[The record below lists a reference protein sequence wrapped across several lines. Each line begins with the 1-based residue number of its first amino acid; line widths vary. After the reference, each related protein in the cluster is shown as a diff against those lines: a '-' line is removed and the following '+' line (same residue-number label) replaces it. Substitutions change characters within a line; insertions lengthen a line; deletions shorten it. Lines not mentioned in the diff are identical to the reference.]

1 MTPYERLMAEAIPT
15 GRFGRPAA
23 DAPARTAPAPTST
36 PKQQAARRAA
46 LTEAQHRWRLP
57 DKRSQRNR
65 ERSAERKRAARPR
78 HLRVVS
84 DPTDTRAA

>member
-1 MTPYERLMAEAIPT
+1 MTPYERLMAEQWPT

-23 DAPARTAPAPTST
+23 DEPSRTTSAATST
-36 PKQQAARRAA
+36 PEQQVARRAA
-46 LTEAQHRWRLP
+46 LDEAQHGWRLP

-65 ERSAERKRAARPR
+65 ERTAERKRVACPR
-78 HLRVVS
+78 HLCVVP